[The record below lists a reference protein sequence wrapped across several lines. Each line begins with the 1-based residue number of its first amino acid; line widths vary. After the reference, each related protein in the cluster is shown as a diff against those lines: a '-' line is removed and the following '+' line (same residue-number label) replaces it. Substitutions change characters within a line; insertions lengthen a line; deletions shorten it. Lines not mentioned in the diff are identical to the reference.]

1 MSVGD
6 LLSDLWLIG
15 VHPLPTTD
23 RMGLRVPVNL
33 LTDRQ
38 RQILLR
44 HKHEVLEVLTSPEA
58 DALMEAAMHACDV
71 WGDSATERLQ
81 MKIDIWNT
89 PANLHH
95 DLRQYFL
102 EEYGE
107 SEPQN

>member
-15 VHPLPTTD
+15 ACPLPTAD
-23 RMGLRVPVNL
+23 GMGLRVPANL

-38 RQILLR
+38 RQILLH
-44 HKHEVLEVLTSPEA
+44 HKHEVLEILTSAEA
-58 DALMEAAMHACDV
+58 EALMDAAMHACDV
-71 WGDSATERLQ
+71 WGDSAAQRLQ
-81 MKIDIWNT
+81 MRVDIWNT

-95 DLRQYFL
+95 DLLQYFL

-107 SEPQN
+107 SEP